1 MRFIVPAIF
10 FISGILLYGS
20 SHAQTKQNKLDS
32 LLNLLPAYK
41 EDTTKVLLLSAIAE
55 NAYQT
60 DPMAGVGYGEQ
71 GLELATKLDYV
82 YGILKTNNLIAR
94 CYAAQNNYPMALKH
108 FQASLASARKLNNP
122 AIEAAILT
130 SLGAVYTGKNEFDK
144 ALQYLMQAK
153 DAYEKAGVKNTVSL
167 MINIGYLYMLQK
179 KYPDAITYY
188 MKGIA
193 QEETKKTVTNE
204 LATLY
209 SNIGGAYVQMQ
220 DYNNGL
226 HYLFN
231 ALAAEQNM
239 GNNRSAAST
248 LNNIG
253 EAYLSAAKAT
263 TALPDSLRNKNN
275 NLKKAVYYL
284 EQSLPL
290 CHDLGLKEVLML
302 VYDNLSETYE
312 LQENYKQA
320 FIYYDKY
327 ALLKDS
333 LRDISKE
340 KEFAKIEA
348 EFYVSKKTDSLNY
361 LNTLKDKE
369 LKRRKQERN
378 GFVLLVG
385 LTGIISL
392 LLINRQ
398 KLKHQQKSKATE
410 AETIRITELA
420 AQQLN
425 DFTKSIQEKNEL
437 IEKFTEEIEKYRTD
451 NNQLPGNY
459 DLLEEMK
466 QAILLTD
473 AQWVDF
479 KNNFDKVYK
488 GYVSR
493 VKDKYPDITPAELRF
508 FVLTKLQL
516 SNKEMANMLGISAQA
531 IRVMKHRLIK
541 KLDLEDDSRLDELI
555 MSI

>member
-10 FISGILLYGS
+10 FISGILLYGT

-71 GLELATKLDYV
+71 GLELATKLEYI
-82 YGILKTNNLIAR
+82 YGVLKTNNLIAR
-94 CYAAQNNYPMALKH
+94 CYAAQNNYPQALRH

-130 SLGAVYTGKNEFDK
+130 SLGAVYSGKNEFDK

-153 DAYEKAGVKNTVSL
+153 DAYEKAGVTNTVSL

-179 KYPDAITYY
+179 KYPEAITYY
-188 MKGIA
+188 EKGIT
-193 QEETKKTVTNE
+193 QEKAKNTVTNE

-209 SNIGGAYVQMQ
+209 SNMGGAYVQLQ
-220 DYNNGL
+220 EFDNGL

-231 ALAAEQNM
+231 ALAAQQNM
-239 GNNRSAAST
+239 GNNRSIATT

-253 EAYLSAAKAT
+253 EAYLSATKAT
-263 TALPDSLRNKNN
+263 TALPDSLRNKNS
-275 NLKKAVYYL
+275 NLKKAIYHL

-290 CHDLGLKEVLML
+290 CHDLGLKEVQML
-302 VYDNLSETYE
+302 VYDNLSKTYE
-312 LQENYKQA
+312 LQNDFKQA
-320 FIYYDKY
+320 LIYYDKY

-398 KLKHQQKSKATE
+398 KLKHQQKNKATE
-410 AETIRITELA
+410 AENARIRELA
-420 AQQLN
+420 AQQLS

-459 DLLEEMK
+459 DLLQEMK

-488 GYVSR
+488 GYVTR